1 MVLKSIFL
9 TDGTF
14 MLFALFLLITN
25 DALNIW
31 VQVSL
36 VVWTRTGLWA
46 APRHH
51 LLRLGLRASSLTRC
65 GPVALQ
71 SCPNSHSP
79 TVWGVPFFHILTA
92 LGIVFPNLEGDI
104 VSHHDFNLHFPDCKR
119 GGAPFRICMGYSG
132 FLCPLPV
139 FLLNYLFLIDL

>member
-14 MLFALFLLITN
+14 KLFAFFLLITN

-51 LLRLGLRASSLTRC
+51 LVEAGAARL
-65 GPVALQ
+65 
-71 SCPNSHSP
+71 
-79 TVWGVPFFHILTA
+79 
-92 LGIVFPNLEGDI
+92 
-104 VSHHDFNLHFPDCKR
+104 
-119 GGAPFRICMGYSG
+119 
-132 FLCPLPV
+132 
-139 FLLNYLFLIDL
+139 